1 MANLRASMAS
11 ISPILIFSCFSL
23 LVGDMLFG
31 YDTASFGGI
40 LANTASCPYTY
51 TGALNR
57 ADVLHV

>member
-1 MANLRASMAS
+1 MTNLRGSMAS

-40 LANTASCPYTY
+40 LANTVSDPDTY
-51 TGALNR
+51 PGPLNK
-57 ADVLHV
+57 ANGLHA